1 MPYCR
6 LSIFILQ
13 IDLESMFE
21 TMSTKL
27 PINDIPHRKFTQD
40 GNLGDGNLV
49 DESALIRLLQQF
61 DISIISNECLSSIVT
76 ILLFRGNYSILLH
89 VHRYFTILV
98 T

>member
-1 MPYCR
+1 M
-6 LSIFILQ
+6 L
-13 IDLESMFE
+13 E

-27 PINDIPHRKFTQD
+27 PIHEIPQRKFTHG

-61 DISIISNECLSSIVT
+61 DISIISNGYLSSIVT
-76 ILLFRGNYSILLH
+76 IFLFRGNYSILLH
-89 VHRYFTILV
+89 VHYYFTILV